1 MLAAA
6 LGGRVRPLPEGA
18 ASCAALTAC
27 TSSAGGAAADATDD
41 ISPGA
46 ARRSAVAQ
54 ILRSRWPIKDGS
66 PGLPRC
72 PVQKIDALA
81 PSMTYPGTSS
91 SIVSSC
97 RDKRLRCYDGMQQ
110 P

>member
-27 TSSAGGAAADATDD
+27 ASSAGGAAADATEE
-41 ISPGA
+41 ISPRA
-46 ARRSAVAQ
+46 AQRGAVAQ
-54 ILRSRWPIKDGS
+54 ILPSRWPIKDGS

-97 RDKRLRCYDGMQQ
+97 RDRRLRRYAALRH
-110 P
+110 